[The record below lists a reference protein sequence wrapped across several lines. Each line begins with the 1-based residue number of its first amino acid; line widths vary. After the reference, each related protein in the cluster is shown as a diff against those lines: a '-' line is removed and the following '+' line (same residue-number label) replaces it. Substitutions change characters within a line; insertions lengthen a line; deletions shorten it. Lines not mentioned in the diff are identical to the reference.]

1 MCLKTT
7 MSKYFRNSCS
17 KGEKNQKES
26 CGEKKKNKDFLQG
39 KKPPLHPK
47 PMFGL
52 FPEEGGEKTRFSKS
66 WTFQRVWNEL
76 AWALAMFWLFQS
88 LKSPHSSASFRLGD
102 RGNNLYKW
110 LLAERPQQ
118 FVYVNQVVPA
128 NHALFSVV
136 SVVCKCT
143 ESEQGI
149 YS

>member
-7 MSKYFRNSCS
+7 MSKYFRNSCLKGKKKS
-17 KGEKNQKES
+17 CRGIKKKKQGFSLGEKINS
-26 CGEKKKNKDFLQG
+26 
-39 KKPPLHPK
+39 LHPK

-52 FPEEGGEKTRFSKS
+52 FLEKRGKKTQFSKS

-76 AWALAMFWLFQS
+76 SWALAVFWLFYS
-88 LKSPHSSASFRLGD
+88 LKSPPSSVSFHLWD
-102 RGNNLYKW
+102 RGNNLYQW
-110 LLAERPQQ
+110 LLGERPQQ
-118 FVYVNQVVPA
+118 FVYANQVVPA